1 MKLVSLFSFIATVQS
16 FSSYSSIQL
25 PNYEERGDE
34 ILHIQPNDLLVVDL
48 LRRLTSTLL
57 FPWQMRHFFCV
68 GDCVTLVTGYQQYH
82 DAIHGPLKPGDEGV
96 MISCDIHSGVIR
108 ALVLVSGRT
117 WYYDKRALRRASANR
132 GPTKSTMSMQGATGL
147 SAGAVPAN
155 LHPNHAA
162 STSAPLPPG
171 AAAAV
176 AAPAA
181 ASPGA
186 GGFTFGALPAA
197 GSPPFGA
204 PGAAAAKDWA
214 IFTSGFFISTISRVF
229 PALCAV
235 LALALL
241 CATSY
246 MCTCTSIC
254 FPAALRLDWCQLVE
268 RSARIACAACNC
280 CCWEHSCYSDFYG
293 KNSVELSF

>member
-132 GPTKSTMSMQGATGL
+132 SHEKHDEHARGDGFKCRRSPGKSASESCRVDQRSSSSWCCCRCCCARSGL
-147 SAGAVPAN
+147 SRCGRVHVRRSSCGR
-155 LHPNHAA
+155 LSSFWCSWCCCRCDH
-162 STSAPLPPG
+162 SFRRG
-171 AAAAV
+171 W
-176 AAPAA
+176 
-181 ASPGA
+181 
-186 GGFTFGALPAA
+186 
-197 GSPPFGA
+197 
-204 PGAAAAKDWA
+204 DY
-214 IFTSGFFISTISRVF
+214 RVF
-229 PALCAV
+229 L
-235 LALALL
+235 
-241 CATSY
+241 
-246 MCTCTSIC
+246 
-254 FPAALRLDWCQLVE
+254 
-268 RSARIACAACNC
+268 
-280 CCWEHSCYSDFYG
+280 
-293 KNSVELSF
+293 

>member
-171 AAAAV
+171 APGGAAAV

-197 GSPPFGA
+197 GSPRFGA
-204 PGAAAAKDWA
+204 PGAAAAVITASVAVGTIECSYRKQRL
-214 IFTSGFFISTISRVF
+214 ISR
-229 PALCAV
+229 PSNILYALSDFHV
-235 LALALL
+235 SFL
-241 CATSY
+241 
-246 MCTCTSIC
+246 
-254 FPAALRLDWCQLVE
+254 F
-268 RSARIACAACNC
+268 
-280 CCWEHSCYSDFYG
+280 CYSG
-293 KNSVELSF
+293 KGNR